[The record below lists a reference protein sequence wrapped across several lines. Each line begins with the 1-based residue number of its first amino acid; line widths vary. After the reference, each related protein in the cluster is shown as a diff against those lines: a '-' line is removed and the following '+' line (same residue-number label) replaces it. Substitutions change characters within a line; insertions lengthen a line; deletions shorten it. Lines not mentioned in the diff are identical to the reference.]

1 MMMTERGMVA
11 PAAGGS
17 VLAQFD
23 TILAA
28 AAPELAGHVQ
38 AVGFDADTGRLDVA
52 PDAPAYGTQL
62 RWKAPKLIAA
72 ANEKVSG
79 ANVRTVHVL
88 APAPAKAGPTTAAAD
103 PAPQPA
109 VPAVPVERRTP
120 PEGYRRAI
128 EAHRQAARPSRVDP
142 AIAEAVERQTAAMR
156 ALSLR
161 AFSEP
166 EPEADDQPAP
176 IEQART
182 ERRRQADVS
191 HAAALR
197 RARAER
203 AAREA
208 GTAAAVR
215 QTASLGRTA

>member
-17 VLAQFD
+17 VLADFD
-23 TILAA
+23 AILAA

-38 AVGFDADTGRLDVA
+38 AMSFDADTGRLDVA

-62 RWKAPKLIAA
+62 RWRAPKLIAA

-79 ANVRTVHVL
+79 ANVRAVHVL
-88 APAPAKAGPTTAAAD
+88 APAPAKAGLATAAATL
-103 PAPQPA
+103 APQPT
-109 VPAVPVERRTP
+109 VPTAPVERRTP

-128 EAHRQAARPSRVDP
+128 EAHRQAAWPSLADP

-156 ALSLR
+156 ELSCR
-161 AFSEP
+161 AFP
-166 EPEADDQPAP
+166 EPDAVAGDAPAP
-176 IEQART
+176 IEQARAQ
-182 ERRRQADVS
+182 RRRQAAAS
-191 HAAALR
+191 EAALR

-203 AAREA
+203 AARKGQNA
-208 GTAAAVR
+208 DDVIDR
-215 QTASLGRTA
+215 R